1 MSFAV
6 GFRNKV
12 HLIQTKKR
20 ILLNDVRNHN
30 HELLEIILEAR
41 ELSTENKV
49 VEILTKALKVNKDRF
64 GKQGHNAG
72 EIRKRLG
79 LPRNGL

>member
-1 MSFAV
+1 MTA
-6 GFRNKV
+6 GKPQKV
-12 HLIQTKKR
+12 KKE

-49 VEILTKALKVNKDRF
+49 VEILTKALKVNKDWY
-64 GKQGHNAG
+64 K
-72 EIRKRLG
+72 KRL
-79 LPRNGL
+79 

>member
-1 MSFAV
+1 MTA
-6 GFRNKV
+6 GKPQKV
-12 HLIQTKKR
+12 KKE

-49 VEILTKALKVNKDRF
+49 IETLKKALKVNKDRY
-64 GKQGHNAG
+64 K
-72 EIRKRLG
+72 KRL
-79 LPRNGL
+79 

>member
-1 MSFAV
+1 MTA
-6 GFRNKV
+6 GKPQKV
-12 HLIQTKKR
+12 KKE

-49 VEILTKALKVNKDRF
+49 IETLTKALKVNKDRY
-64 GKQGHNAG
+64 K
-72 EIRKRLG
+72 KRL
-79 LPRNGL
+79 